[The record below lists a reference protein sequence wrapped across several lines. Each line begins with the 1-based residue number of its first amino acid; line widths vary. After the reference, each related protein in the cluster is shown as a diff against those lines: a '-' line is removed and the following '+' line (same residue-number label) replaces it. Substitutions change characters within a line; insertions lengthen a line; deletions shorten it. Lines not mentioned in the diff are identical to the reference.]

1 MSNLLGVFDYVVI
14 AIMLCVSALIGLY
27 FRFSGGRQKTTDE
40 FLMGSRTMGIGPV
53 AFSLMATCLSSVSVL
68 GVPAETYLYGTQIL
82 LNMVGIPIGGF
93 IAVYGFLPV
102 FYDMK
107 VSTAYEYL
115 ERRFGKT
122 TRTIAASLFTLQMV
136 LYMGV
141 VLYAPSLA
149 LNAVTGLSTWA
160 SILSLAAVCMFYSS
174 QGGLKAVLW
183 TIVFQALLMYTAMIA
198 VIVKISM
205 MKGFRET
212 FDISREGGRLI
223 FFDFSGDLIKRYTFW
238 NSILNGTVFFLS
250 TFGTNQS
257 QIQRFLSVGSLHKA
271 QMALFVS
278 IPLILLF
285 TLLTVWDGIAVFA
298 LFHDCDPMK
307 DENVKLSSADQL
319 FPYAILKM
327 FSNIPGLT
335 GLCIAGVFS
344 ASLGTLSSA
353 VNSLA
358 GVTVED
364 FIKPYCSCKINDM
377 WMTFVAKLLAVGY
390 IGLTLLVTFLVANF
404 RGVIEA
410 ANVIVGMVAGP
421 TLGVYSLGM
430 FSTTANEP
438 GTLCGLL
445 AGFTLYLWMGF
456 GSYLTKAKV
465 PTLSRS
471 TSGCRNNSSM
481 EFFKVT
487 TSSTLLENVTQA
499 IPLTDREKYI
509 FPVYKWSYMWLTLIA
524 TIIVIIVGYISSYIL
539 SYLISVPDVKPE
551 NVSPFVR
558 KLYFKSTTNAEKA
571 KIENNEVELNEKTGN
586 VNPSYTLTDD
596 T

>member
-1 MSNLLGVFDYVVI
+1 MATLLGIFDYLVI

-27 FRFSGGRQKTTDE
+27 FRFTGGRQKTTDE
-40 FLMGSRTMGIGPV
+40 FLMGSRTMGIVPV

-82 LNMVGIPIGGF
+82 LNVIGIPVGGF

-115 ERRFGKT
+115 ERRFGTT

-160 SILSLAAVCMFYSS
+160 SILTLAAVCMIYSS

-205 MKGFRET
+205 MEGFKET
-212 FDISREGGRLI
+212 FDISKEGGRLI

-238 NSILNGTVFFLS
+238 NSILNGTIFYLS

-257 QIQRFLSVGSLHKA
+257 QIQRFLSVGNLRKA
-271 QMALFVS
+271 QIALIVS
-278 IPLILLF
+278 IPLIILF
-285 TLLTVWDGIAVFA
+285 TLLTVWDGIAVFT

-307 DENVKLSSADQL
+307 DENVKLSSADQI
-319 FPYAILKM
+319 FPYAILKL
-327 FSNIPGLT
+327 FGSIPGLT

-344 ASLGTLSSA
+344 ASLGTLSSV

-364 FIKPYCSCKINDM
+364 FIKPYCSCKISDM

-390 IGLTLLVTFLVANF
+390 IALTLLITFIVSNF
-404 RGVIEA
+404 RGVFEA
-410 ANVIVGMVAGP
+410 ANVIIGMVSGP

-438 GTLCGLL
+438 GTLFGLML
-445 AGFTLYLWMGF
+445 GFIVYLWMGF
-456 GSYLTKAKV
+456 GSYLTKAEV

-471 TSGCRNNSSM
+471 ITGCPKNSNM
-481 EFFKVT
+481 EFFNVT
-487 TSSTLLENVTQA
+487 TSSILIENVTQA
-499 IPLTDREKYI
+499 LPLTEKEKYI
-509 FPVYKWSYMWLTLIA
+509 FPVYKWSYMWLPLIS
-524 TIIVIIVGYISSYIL
+524 TMIVIIVGYIASYIL
-539 SYLISVPDVKPE
+539 SYLISVPDVEPE
-551 NVSPFVR
+551 NLSPFVR
-558 KLYFKSTTNAEKA
+558 GLYFKSTTNSEKTRI
-571 KIENNEVELNEKTGN
+571 KNNEVELNEKAGN
-586 VNPSYTLTDD
+586 VNPSYTSTDD